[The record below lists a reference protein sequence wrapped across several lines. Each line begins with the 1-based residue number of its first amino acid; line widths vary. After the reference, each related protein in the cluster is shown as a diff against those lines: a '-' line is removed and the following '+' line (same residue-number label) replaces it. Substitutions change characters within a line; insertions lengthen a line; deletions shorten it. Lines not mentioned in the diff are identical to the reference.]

1 MKPNLTKIFSLLL
14 VFFLIVQNADAQQ
27 HWKEITSVKDLYASH
42 PETVKEIF
50 NQLNLDYPGMEKV
63 KAAAMGKDWERAAN
77 ELLDY
82 YKSSENAM
90 GLRRTI
96 PGVSTRSI
104 AEADTILLDVFTV
117 QNVKGKVPVLE
128 NGHRDWYYKGPNN
141 DKEWAWLSNRHSQL
155 NRVMEA
161 YFDTGNT
168 KYAEYMDLFLRD
180 FILAS
185 MPYPAEKRSESI
197 WRGLEVAAR
206 AKIWSRVFY
215 AMLQSDH
222 ISPATRLLILSSLP
236 DHAHYNRNFH
246 GGNNWLT
253 MEISALATIVAYFP
267 EYKASEKW
275 MDYAIATMT
284 ESMKGQVYPDGV
296 QTELSSHYHNVSLVN
311 FELFKSLCE
320 EAGRPLPEY
329 FNQTIKDMYTYIAK
343 AIRPDGHRVLNNDG
357 DRGSDRS
364 FILKAAERYNQ
375 PDWAFL
381 ASNGL
386 MGKEPSD
393 GPSYFLPWAGQV
405 ISRSGYDSMAHW
417 SFFDIGPW
425 GSGHQHNDK
434 LHLSVAA
441 FGKDFLVD
449 AGRYAY
455 TGAVARKFRPY
466 ALSSKGHNLVVIDNK
481 VQEAGPRLAEEPVA
495 ANTVKITSAFD
506 FSSSSFDAYNG
517 LEGEARHIRSLF
529 YVRGA
534 FWVVADK
541 IITDQPRSIST
552 LWHWHP
558 DAEVSLNDQSVVG
571 SYEQGSLELMPV
583 GKTAFDIQMI
593 KGQEQPEIQGWY
605 SPEYNL
611 YEPNTAT
618 IYNQSIARS
627 TTFVWL
633 LIPSPGKAN
642 RIATSAKMVEESEKG
657 VKIEVYFKGDVWA
670 LTIPFLNSDQAKLEK
685 VK

>member
-1 MKPNLTKIFSLLL
+1 
-14 VFFLIVQNADAQQ
+14 
-27 HWKEITSVKDLYASH
+27 
-42 PETVKEIF
+42 
-50 NQLNLDYPGMEKV
+50 
-63 KAAAMGKDWERAAN
+63 
-77 ELLDY
+77 
-82 YKSSENAM
+82 
-90 GLRRTI
+90 
-96 PGVSTRSI
+96 
-104 AEADTILLDVFTV
+104 
-117 QNVKGKVPVLE
+117 
-128 NGHRDWYYKGPNN
+128 
-141 DKEWAWLSNRHSQL
+141 
-155 NRVMEA
+155 
-161 YFDTGNT
+161 
-168 KYAEYMDLFLRD
+168 
-180 FILAS
+180 
-185 MPYPAEKRSESI
+185 
-197 WRGLEVAAR
+197 
-206 AKIWSRVFY
+206 
-215 AMLQSDH
+215 
-222 ISPATRLLILSSLP
+222 
-236 DHAHYNRNFH
+236 
-246 GGNNWLT
+246 
-253 MEISALATIVAYFP
+253 
-267 EYKASEKW
+267 
-275 MDYAIATMT
+275 
-284 ESMKGQVYPDGV
+284 
-296 QTELSSHYHNVSLVN
+296 
-311 FELFKSLCE
+311 
-320 EAGRPLPEY
+320 
-329 FNQTIKDMYTYIAK
+329 MYTYIAK

>member
-1 MKPNLTKIFSLLL
+1 MN
-14 VFFLIVQNADAQQ
+14 
-27 HWKEITSVKDLYASH
+27 DLYVAY
-42 PETVKEIF
+42 PETIEGIF
-50 NQLNLDYPGMEKV
+50 EQINLDLPGMEKV
-63 KAAAMGKDWERAAN
+63 KAATMEKNWETAAN

-90 GLRRTI
+90 GLRRNLPEI
-96 PGVSTRSI
+96 SSRDL
-104 AEADTILLDVFTV
+104 AEADTILKDVFTV

-141 DKEWAWLSNRHSQL
+141 DREWAWLSNRHSQL
-155 NRVMEA
+155 NQVMEA
-161 YFDTGNT
+161 YFETGNP

-185 MPYPAEKRSESI
+185 MPYPAMKKSESI

-206 AKIWSRVFY
+206 VKIWSRVFY
-215 AMLQSDH
+215 AMLESDH

-253 MEISALATIVAYFP
+253 MEISSLATVVAYFP
-267 EYKASEKW
+267 EYKASGEW

-284 ESMKGQVYPDGV
+284 ESMRGQVYPDGV

-311 FELFKSLCE
+311 FELFKSLCD
-320 EAGRPLPEY
+320 EAGRQLPDY
-329 FNQTIKDMYTYIAK
+329 FNQTIKDMYAYIAK

-357 DRGSDRS
+357 DRGSDRG
-364 FILKAAERYNQ
+364 FILKAAEKYNQ
-375 PDWAFL
+375 PSWAFL

-386 MGKEPSD
+386 MGEAPPD

-455 TGAVARKFRPY
+455 TGAVAEKFRPY
-466 ALSSKGHNLVVIDNK
+466 ALSSKGHNLVIIDDK
-481 VQEAGPRLAEEPVA
+481 VQEAGPRLATEPIA
-495 ANTVKITSAFD
+495 GNTVKITSDFD
-506 FSSSSFDAYNG
+506 FSTSSFDAYAG
-517 LEGEARHIRSLF
+517 LEGEAKHIRSLF

-534 FWVVADK
+534 FWVVADR
-541 IITDQPRSIST
+541 INTDQPRSIST

-558 DAEVSLNDQSVVG
+558 DARVNLHDQSVVG
-571 SYEQGSLELMPV
+571 TYDEGSLELMPV
-583 GKTAFDIQMI
+583 GDTAFNVEMI

-611 YEPNTAT
+611 YEPNTAS
-618 IYNQSIARS
+618 IFNQSIAKS

-633 LIPSPGKAN
+633 LIPSPGEEK
-642 RIATSAKMVEESEKG
+642 RIVTTAKILEESENG
-657 VKIEVYFKGDVWA
+657 IKIEVDLKGNVWN
-670 LTIPFLNSDQAKLEK
+670 LTIPFLNSEQAKLEK
-685 VK
+685 VN